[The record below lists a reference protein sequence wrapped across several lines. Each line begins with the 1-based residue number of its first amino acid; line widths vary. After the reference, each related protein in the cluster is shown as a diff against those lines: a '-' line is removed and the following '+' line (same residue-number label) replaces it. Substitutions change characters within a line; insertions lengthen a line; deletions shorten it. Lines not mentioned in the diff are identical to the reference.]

1 MLARQINLGRVQEFS
16 RSYEPTS
23 WVFDA
28 WFEGNYRQ
36 RLKANILSGE
46 IDPFVEY
53 VRNKSYQQ
61 PPLVNAMYDAEQR
74 MQEIIEAPQ
83 LTAVDKSKL
92 YSDQLNRFLMFTK
105 RWVSWIIIPVT
116 KPLFK
121 RHHYCPMNQLRQYH
135 LFLLLQNIISEEER
149 PKLKRNFFQI
159 GTKVTWHE
167 WAPKQEKCMNVLYWA
182 TDQNIFLRNPSK

>member
-1 MLARQINLGRVQEFS
+1 MLARQINPGRVQEFS

-28 WFEGNYRQ
+28 GFEGNYRQ

-53 VRNKSYQQ
+53 VRKKSYQQ
-61 PPLVNAMYDAEQR
+61 PPLVNAMYDGEQR

-92 YSDQLNRFLMFTK
+92 YSDHATK
-105 RWVSWIIIPVT
+105 SVSHIHKKMGVPDHH
-116 KPLFK
+116 PSHEALFK
-121 RHHYCPMNQLRQYH
+121 RHH
-135 LFLLLQNIISEEER
+135 
-149 PKLKRNFFQI
+149 
-159 GTKVTWHE
+159 
-167 WAPKQEKCMNVLYWA
+167 
-182 TDQNIFLRNPSK
+182 